1 MSLLREGGGDG
12 VAVLRLNRPRV
23 RNALGGELVAT
34 LGAALA
40 ELDDDSG
47 VRVAVLTGTPPGF
60 CAGSDLK
67 ELSRM
72 NGEGKVRHEA
82 ETGRL
87 ARHIQ
92 HLGIPVIAA
101 VEGFAMGGGFLLATS
116 CDLVVTAGDA
126 RWHLPEVRL
135 GWVPPWGVQSLVSR
149 VGPVTARR
157 LVWGERPLTGGELY
171 ALGAADE
178 LTVPGDALARA
189 LEVAAGLARL
199 PAHAVTSA
207 KRALADAVAGHA
219 ETLDA
224 RTAWMF
230 GADCGSGAARRS
242 LARFHSPV

>member
-1 MSLLREGGGDG
+1 MSLLRERGDG
-12 VAVLRLNRPRV
+12 VAVLRLDRPRV
-23 RNALGGELVAT
+23 RNALGGELVEA

-40 ELDDDSG
+40 GLDDDPG

-67 ELSRM
+67 ELSRLDSDAM
-72 NGEGKVRHEA
+72 VRHEA
-82 ETGRL
+82 ATGRL
-87 ARHIQ
+87 ARQIQ

-116 CDLVVTAGDA
+116 CDIVVTAGDA
-126 RWHLPEVRL
+126 RWHLPEVQL
-135 GWVPPWGVQSLVSR
+135 GWVPPWGVQSLVAR

-157 LVWGERPLTGGELY
+157 LVWGERPLTGGEVY

-178 LTVPGDALARA
+178 LTVRGEALERA
-189 LEVAAGLARL
+189 LEVAEGLARL
-199 PAHAVTSA
+199 PAHAVASA
-207 KRALADAVAGHA
+207 KRALADAVGERA

-230 GADCGSGAARRS
+230 GADCGSEAARRS
-242 LARFHSPV
+242 LTRFHSPV